1 MKPAAGQLRPRVLA
15 WLFVATGL
23 LVLVGANWHLVH
35 VATVSQPDCV
45 PHLRQSQSDRGEYRA
60 AVSSCSLK

>member
-1 MKPAAGQLRPRVLA
+1 MKPVVGQMGSRAVAWLLVAAG
-15 WLFVATGL
+15 L
-23 LVLVGANWHLVH
+23 LGLVGANWHLVH
-35 VATVSQPDCV
+35 VAMASQPDCV

>member
-23 LVLVGANWHLVH
+23 LVLIGANWHLVH
-35 VATVSQPDCV
+35 VATVSQPECV
-45 PHLRQSQSDRGEYRA
+45 AHLRQSLSDRGVYRA

>member
-1 MKPAAGQLRPRVLA
+1 MKSVAGQMGSRAVAWWLVAAGVL
-15 WLFVATGL
+15 G
-23 LVLVGANWHLVH
+23 LVGANWHLVY
-35 VATVSQPDCV
+35 VAMVSQPDCV